1 MASWNIS
8 SSRINFHSE
17 TSFTD
22 IFYISIQNEWCYIDW
37 QINNQADR
45 SNLSI
50 LRVHYIDKTTQ
61 CYFLLENMN
70 TSKILFSN
78 FKYSGRNVKIID
90 FSSIYYSWLT
100 EGQNEWCYIDWQ
112 INNQADRSNLS
123 ILTILMPV
131 SRSVWIAKR
140 LNWLKLL
147 FITFSDDIFVS
158 LRMDFITSILTTN
171 WPVGRQYDSN
181 QQVT

>member
-1 MASWNIS
+1 MDIHILWVVLFDSDRNFYKYLFYTSLYYGGELAYYVFY
-8 SSRINFHSE
+8 RINFHSE

-37 QINNQADR
+37 RINNQA
-45 SNLSI
+45 
-50 LRVHYIDKTTQ
+50 
-61 CYFLLENMN
+61 
-70 TSKILFSN
+70 
-78 FKYSGRNVKIID
+78 G
-90 FSSIYYSWLT
+90 
-100 EGQNEWCYIDWQ
+100 
-112 INNQADRSNLS
+112 RSNLS